1 MFALVGELFA
11 DPNERLWVRTHAASL
26 LLDFQVR
33 EQADALEAF
42 AHDVLEPGVDVDGI
56 LAFDTTDVMLAF
68 SSPADLSRY
77 QDSWLA
83 FYDADLIAY
92 RQERWHREAA
102 EAAERAR
109 ADRAR
114 VKIGRNDPC
123 PCGSGRKHKKC
134 CLAAGR

>member
-1 MFALVGELFA
+1 
-11 DPNERLWVRTHAASL
+11 VRTHAASL

-33 EQADALEAF
+33 EHEEALEAF
-42 AHDVLEPGVDVDGI
+42 ARDVLEPGSDVDGI
-56 LAFDTTDVMLAF
+56 LAFDATDVVLAF

-77 QDSWLA
+77 RDSWLA

-92 RQERWHREAA
+92 RQERWKREAA

-134 CLAAGR
+134 CLGAGR